1 MVWQVNARRR
11 GAGAIRRP
19 CGAVFH
25 VLKLFVSILFC
36 FVLFG
41 QRFISLILLFK
52 KGRGKPFWETQE

>member
-19 CGAVFH
+19 CGAIFH

-36 FVLFG
+36 FVLFC
-41 QRFISLILLFK
+41 
-52 KGRGKPFWETQE
+52 